1 MPQRRDLVLRSLDDM
16 IRDVETLLTAGYD
29 KVGKWDLGQVCGHI
43 AKWLSYPID
52 GFPKPGCFLGSVLW
66 LIRIT
71 VGKRIKKKILATGRF
86 RDGGPTMPDSLV
98 GAGADEVA
106 AVAKLKETVERFK
119 RHTGAIHP
127 SPLFG
132 KMNRE
137 ELTRLHLIHCA
148 HHLSFLIPTRN

>member
-1 MPQRRDLVLRSLDDM
+1 MPQRRDLVFRSLDD
-16 IRDVETLLTAGYD
+16 ISHDAESLLISGYD
-29 KVGKWDLGQVCGHI
+29 KAGGWDLGQVCGHLT
-43 AKWLSYPID
+43 KWLSYPMD
-52 GFPKPGCFLGSVLW
+52 GFPNPGCFLGCVLW
-66 LIRIT
+66 LMRIA

-86 RDGGPTMPDSLV
+86 KVDGPTMPDSLI
-98 GAGADEVA
+98 GAGSDEVA

-119 RHTGAIHP
+119 KHPGAIHS

-132 KMNRE
+132 EMNRE